1 MAVYFGQE
9 QGLGELLG
17 AGLGQ
22 GISQLAQQ
30 KMQQMQTRKGLEA
43 LGLPREKARGLAK
56 LPGKIG
62 EIAAQQE
69 LSGMRQSAQR
79 EQGMQTLAS
88 MFGITPQQQIQPGAD
103 QIQPSQEVNAM
114 QPQPS
119 PVMGALGYQPGQA
132 AIQALSAGVDIGTA
146 LKLEAKAKETSEKIA
161 QKEKISEEKKK
172 AESKRIKEGRI
183 TSGLTAARGEAK
195 EAQGR
200 VESYRESA
208 DNYQNIRRLLKSG
221 KPITGLPM
229 VALKRFGIDKSVSG
243 WETQLMDK
251 AFTAEPIRAL
261 RSLPP
266 QAARL
271 TKVFDTLKDM
281 HGSLINTPE
290 GLDAIA
296 RTKIVE
302 AKAAKAVDKSYIS
315 MLEDYRKKGKDV
327 PFDIRARA
335 AKSVSEK
342 LNRYGSE
349 IQYIISD
356 SIVKGGAKLSEFKFG
371 EKIIADDGSGRVF
384 VKKKV
389 FGRPTWVTFESE

>member
-1 MAVYFGQE
+1 MEVYKMAVYFGQE
-9 QGLGELLG
+9 KGLGDLLG
-17 AGLGQ
+17 AGLGK
-22 GISQLAQQ
+22 GLGALISQKMERIQ
-30 KMQQMQTRKGLEA
+30 KRSGLEA
-43 LGLPREKARGLAK
+43 LGLTPEKASGLSK
-56 LPGKIG
+56 LQGKSG
-62 EIAAQQE
+62 EIALQQE
-69 LSGMRQSAQR
+69 LRGQQQSQNLQNYMKISGMSPAL
-79 EQGMQTLAS
+79 EAVNGKPTEGMKVLAS
-88 MFGITPQQQIQPGAD
+88 GGN
-103 QIQPSQEVNAM
+103 V
-114 QPQPS
+114 
-119 PVMGALGYQPGQA
+119 
-132 AIQALSAGVDIGTA
+132 IQALAADRDSA
-146 LKLEAKAKETSEKIA
+146 KLE
-161 QKEKISEEKKK
+161 QKERFSEEKKK
-172 AESKRIKEGRI
+172 AESKRIKEARI
-183 TSGLTAARGEAK
+183 TTGLNVARGEAK
-195 EAQGR
+195 DAQGR

-208 DNYQNIRRLLKSG
+208 ENYKNIRRLLKSG

-229 VALKRFGIDKSVSG
+229 VALKHFGIDKSVSG

-251 AFTAEPIRAL
+251 AFAAEPIRAL

-302 AKAAKAVDKSYIS
+302 AKAAKAVDKAYIS
-315 MLEDYRKKGKDV
+315 MLESHRKKGKDV
-327 PFDIRARA
+327 PFDLRAKA
-335 AKSVSEK
+335 AKTVSEK
-342 LNRYGSE
+342 LNIYGSE

>member
-1 MAVYFGQE
+1 MAIQVLGRNDFGS
-9 QGLGELLG
+9 LLG
-17 AGLGQ
+17 ASFGK
-22 GISQLAQQ
+22 GIGELATQ
-30 KMQQMQTRKGLEA
+30 KIGEMQKRKGLEA
-43 LGLPREKARGLAK
+43 LGLAPGKAEGIAS
-56 LPGKIG
+56 LPGKLG
-62 EIAAQQE
+62 EIATQQE
-69 LSGMRQSAQR
+69 LRGQQQSQNAQLYKQIVGMSPALEAVNGGTSQT
-79 EQGMQTLAS
+79 EGMKVLAS
-88 MFGITPQQQIQPGAD
+88 GGNI
-103 QIQPSQEVNAM
+103 
-114 QPQPS
+114 
-119 PVMGALGYQPGQA
+119 
-132 AIQALSAGVDIGTA
+132 IQALAADRDSA
-146 LKLEAKAKETSEKIA
+146 KLE
-161 QKEKISEEKKK
+161 QKERFAEEKKV

-221 KPITGLPM
+221 KPISGLPM
-229 VALKRFGIDKSVSG
+229 VALKHFGIDKSVSG

-251 AFTAEPIRAL
+251 AFAAEPIRAL

-281 HGSLINTPE
+281 HGSLVNTPE

-302 AKAAKAVDKSYIS
+302 AKAAKAVDKAYIS
-315 MLEDYRKKGKDV
+315 MLEGYRKKGKDV
-327 PFDIRARA
+327 PFDLRARA
-335 AKSVSEK
+335 AKAVSEK

-356 SIVKGGAKLSEFKFG
+356 SVVKGGAKLSEFKFG

-389 FGRPTWVTFESE
+389 YGRPTWVTFESE